1 VGGLA
6 EAFERIGGFAEL
18 RLPLMHAAGMAL
30 AVTDHEE
37 VLGVV
42 VRGFADAASG
52 APVRPETRFQI
63 GSISKSFAAIVAMQ
77 EVEAGRLDLNAPV
90 ADFVPWLELPRPD
103 GPITLHHL
111 LSHTSGLAIGTEE
124 VLEGPSAV
132 WNLRYRTAGFPPGE
146 RFSYS
151 NDGYKLV
158 GVVLER
164 ITGTPI
170 HELIEQRILR
180 PLGMGH
186 SVAAITNDVRL
197 DQATGYR
204 TLYDDRPPHREHPLV
219 EARWI
224 VGNTADGSIVSDVVD
239 MSAYA
244 RLLLGRGGHV
254 LSPASFESLTRPV
267 IADPDQAGVS
277 YAYGLFVADEG
288 RHVWHSG
295 GMPGFTALMDLQM
308 EPGLGCVILL
318 NGDGDRGRVAE
329 YALAAVG
336 AAIRGEALP
345 DFVPPQDPTVT
356 EGAADYAGT
365 YRGEDRTIELVADDD
380 RLLLLDGGER
390 VVLERAEGDAFL
402 VPHPRL
408 GRFHLRFAR
417 DEQGRVTEAFH
428 GADWFRGE
436 AYTAPEPD
444 PAPAEWQAY
453 TGHYRGS
460 GLWEPSFRV
469 VIRKGML
476 IKTSPNAET
485 GEAELQ
491 LVPLDDG
498 SFRVGPQEWRPE
510 RIRFADVADGVALRA
525 VFEGAG
531 WYRTFED

>member
-1 VGGLA
+1 
-6 EAFERIGGFAEL
+6 
-18 RLPLMHAAGMAL
+18 
-30 AVTDHEE
+30 
-37 VLGVV
+37 
-42 VRGFADAASG
+42 
-52 APVRPETRFQI
+52 
-63 GSISKSFAAIVAMQ
+63 
-77 EVEAGRLDLNAPV
+77 
-90 ADFVPWLELPRPD
+90 
-103 GPITLHHL
+103 
-111 LSHTSGLAIGTEE
+111 
-124 VLEGPSAV
+124 
-132 WNLRYRTAGFPPGE
+132 
-146 RFSYS
+146 
-151 NDGYKLV
+151 
-158 GVVLER
+158 
-164 ITGTPI
+164 
-170 HELIEQRILR
+170 
-180 PLGMGH
+180 
-186 SVAAITNDVRL
+186 
-197 DQATGYR
+197 
-204 TLYDDRPPHREHPLV
+204 
-219 EARWI
+219 
-224 VGNTADGSIVSDVVD
+224 
-239 MSAYA
+239 
-244 RLLLGRGGHV
+244 
-254 LSPASFESLTRPV
+254 V
-267 IADPDQAGVS
+267 IADPDEPGVS

-288 RHVWHSG
+288 RHVRHSG

-308 EPGLGCVILL
+308 GSGLGCVVLL
-318 NGDGDRGRVAE
+318 NGDGDRRSVAD

-345 DFVPPQDPTVT
+345 DVVPPPDPTVT

-365 YRGEDRTIELVADDD
+365 YRGEGRTIELVADDD

-444 PAPAEWQAY
+444 RAPAEWQAY

-510 RIRFADVADGVALRA
+510 RIRFDDVADGVALRA